1 MRQVVRPFAPPPS
14 GAAAISFATA
24 DDLAAVREF
33 VGAHAHASGLTS
45 ERVPGLKLAVSELV
59 TNTLRHTS
67 GGGVTRVWADG
78 DTIIIELTDSGT
90 FRRTAPQQPAARPA
104 ASGGWG
110 LYITGEVC
118 DEFLYHSLPGRT
130 VWRLVFKP

>member
-24 DDLAAVREF
+24 DDLATVREF
-33 VGAHAHASGLTS
+33 VGAHAHASGLAAG
-45 ERVPGLKLAVSELV
+45 RVPALQLAVSELV
-59 TNTLRHTS
+59 TNTLRHTA
-67 GGGVTRVWADG
+67 GGGDARVWADS
-78 DTIIIELTDSGT
+78 DCVIVELTDGGT
-90 FRRTAPQQPAARPA
+90 FRPPAVRQPVARPA

-118 DEFLYHSLPGRT
+118 DEFLYHSRPGRT
-130 VWRLVFKP
+130 VWRLVFHR